1 MESIGSE
8 KDRWI
13 ATKKKLAND
22 KLSLLGDMILA
33 SSFVCYLGP
42 FEGSYRVKIL
52 QDTWQKLCGKYK
64 CKYSFYFMLK
74 EILGNVEKIS
84 DWTINGLPN
93 ETTAY
98 ENMIIV
104 DETEHKKYTVI
115 IDPQG

>member
-1 MESIGSE
+1 
-8 KDRWI
+8 
-13 ATKKKLAND
+13 
-22 KLSLLGDMILA
+22 
-33 SSFVCYLGP
+33 
-42 FEGSYRVKIL
+42 
-52 QDTWQKLCGKYK
+52 
-64 CKYSFYFMLK
+64 MLK